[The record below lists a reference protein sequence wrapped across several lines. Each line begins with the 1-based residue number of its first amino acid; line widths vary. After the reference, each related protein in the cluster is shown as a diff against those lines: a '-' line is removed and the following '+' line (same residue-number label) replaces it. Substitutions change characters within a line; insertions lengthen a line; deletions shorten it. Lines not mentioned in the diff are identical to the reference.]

1 MHPAERRRTQPHDK
15 QPECPTPNP
24 RPGGRLDPPGAALD
38 RRTPLTVWTAIADIP
53 VLLAELARLARLL
66 TWART
71 EFANLLAAAHATLA
85 AQRDGEPDP
94 LSYLRDQVA
103 THAPGETGSSR

>member
-1 MHPAERRRTQPHDK
+1 MTTD
-15 QPECPTPNP
+15 PNAP
-24 RPGGRLDPPGAALD
+24 RPTLDQEAVWTHLRAALD
-38 RRTPLTVWTAIADIP
+38 RRTPLIVWTAIADIP
-53 VLLAELARLARLL
+53 VLLAELDRLARLL

-94 LSYLRDQVA
+94 LAYLRDQVA

>member
-1 MHPAERRRTQPHDK
+1 MT
-15 QPECPTPNP
+15 TNPNAP
-24 RPGGRLDPPGAALD
+24 RPTLDQEAVWTHLRAALD
-38 RRTPLTVWTAIADIP
+38 RRTPFTVWTAIADIP
-53 VLLAELARLARLL
+53 LLLAELERHARLL

-85 AQRDGEPDP
+85 ADRDGEPDP

-103 THAPGETGSSR
+103 NHAPGETGSSR

>member
-1 MHPAERRRTQPHDK
+1 M
-15 QPECPTPNP
+15 TPNP
-24 RPGGRLDPPGAALD
+24 NAPRPTLDEEAVRTHLRAALD
-38 RRTPLTVWTAIADIP
+38 RHTPITVWTAIADIP
-53 VLLAELARLARLL
+53 VLLAELERLGSLL

-85 AQRDGEPDP
+85 AQHDGEPDP

-103 THAPGETGSSR
+103 THAPGETGRSR

>member
-1 MHPAERRRTQPHDK
+1 MTTDPHA
-15 QPECPTPNP
+15 P
-24 RPGGRLDPPGAALD
+24 RPTLDQEAVWTHLRAALD

-103 THAPGETGSSR
+103 AHAPGETGSSR

>member
-1 MHPAERRRTQPHDK
+1 MTTDPIA
-15 QPECPTPNP
+15 P
-24 RPGGRLDPPGAALD
+24 RPTLDQEAVWIHLRAALD
-38 RRTPLTVWTAIADIP
+38 RKTPLTVWTAIADIP
-53 VLLAELARLARLL
+53 VLLAELDRLARLL

-85 AQRDGEPDP
+85 ADRDGEPDP

-103 THAPGETGSSR
+103 AHAAGDTGSSR

>member
-1 MHPAERRRTQPHDK
+1 MTSN
-15 QPECPTPNP
+15 PNAP
-24 RPGGRLDPPGAALD
+24 RPTLDEEAIWTHLRAALD
-38 RRTPLTVWTAIADIP
+38 RRTPLTVWTAVADIP
-53 VLLAELARLARLL
+53 VLLAELERLASLL
-66 TWART
+66 TWVRT

-103 THAPGETGSSR
+103 THAPGEIGSGR